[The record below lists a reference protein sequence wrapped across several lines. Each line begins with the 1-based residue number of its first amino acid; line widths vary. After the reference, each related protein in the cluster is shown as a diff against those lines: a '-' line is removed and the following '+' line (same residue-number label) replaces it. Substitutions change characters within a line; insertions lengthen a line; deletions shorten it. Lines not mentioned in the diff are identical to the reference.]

1 MDLLMRAFLLKI
13 EPLIW
18 LLFGQ
23 GILIGTM
30 LMTGWIL
37 VVGLLIPLGL
47 VDASALSYD
56 RAYALATASFLGLP
70 IGKLVLAALLVLP
83 LWKGA
88 HHVRSLHV
96 DFGGAERDGIVG
108 SLLYGVA
115 AVGSVVGI
123 VGVVGL

>member
-1 MDLLMRAFLLKI
+1 MRAFLLKI

-18 LLFGQ
+18 LMFGQ

-30 LMTGWIL
+30 LLTGWIL
-37 VVGLLIPLGL
+37 VVGLLIPMGM

-56 RAYALATASFLGLP
+56 RAHALATASLFGFIP
-70 IGKLVLAALLVLP
+70 VGKLVLAALLVLP

-96 DFGGAERDGIVG
+96 DFGGAERDGLVG
-108 SLLYGVA
+108 TLLYGIA
-115 AVGSVVGI
+115 LVGSIVGI
-123 VGVVGL
+123 LAVVGL

>member
-1 MDLLMRAFLLKI
+1 MRAFLLKI

-18 LLFGQ
+18 LMFGQ

-30 LMTGWIL
+30 LLTGWIL
-37 VVGLLIPLGL
+37 VVGIMNPLGMGMA
-47 VDASALSYD
+47 DASALSYE
-56 RAYALATASFLGLP
+56 RAHALATASLFGVVPVGKP
-70 IGKLVLAALLVLP
+70 ILAALLVLP

-108 SLLYGVA
+108 VLLYGIA
-115 AVGSVVGI
+115 LAGSVVGI
-123 VGVVGL
+123 GAVVGL

>member
-1 MDLLMRAFLLKI
+1 MRAFLLKI

-23 GILIGTM
+23 GILIGTI
-30 LMTGWIL
+30 LLTGWIL
-37 VVGLLIPLGL
+37 VVGLLIPMGI
-47 VDASALSYD
+47 VDASALAYD
-56 RAYALATASFLGLP
+56 RAYSLATAKVIGLP

-96 DFGGAERDGIVG
+96 DFGGAERDGLVG
-108 SLLYGVA
+108 GLLYGIA
-115 AVGSVVGI
+115 LAGSVVGI
-123 VGVVGL
+123 VAVVGL